1 MNTPRVHPTPGRRVV
16 RRGHRQPDPG
26 SPKPKPE
33 VLESGPEDRA
43 LYGCSCGLVFDAPVS
58 AGVECPR
65 CGERQAW

>member
-16 RRGHRQPDPG
+16 RRGHRQPNA
-26 SPKPKPE
+26 PKPKPE